1 MGCSSRGSGFDS
13 QHLCSLQLPVTPAA
27 GYLMPSA
34 GLWLTDIDVGKISV
48 HINIFKI
55 YLS

>member
-1 MGCSSRGSGFDS
+1 MGCSSRESGFDS